1 MFSSLS
7 KSTKPSTEFFC
18 IIFISLC
25 KLPNYA
31 RAAKSL
37 RKRISLRPAGQIQ
50 GILNRETHFSQTRQ
64 VNSNFFMIKKYTSNH
79 CFTFFSHY
87 CIAQITFQ
95 NMLIPYA
102 NLLRKSTHTHTHK
115 KKKKKKKKHNKHTQ
129 KKKVTGHASRKM
141 NTFPEARHHKL
152 RAPILIN
159 KKILSE
165 HNTQMSEHKLKCNS
179 IPE

>member
-79 CFTFFSHY
+79 CFTFFSQY
-87 CIAQITFQ
+87 WIAQITFQ

-102 NLLRKSTHTHTHK
+102 NLLKKSKNKHK
-115 KKKKKKKKHNKHTQ
+115 KKKKKKKTKSDRTCFPKNEHFPGSTPSQAQSADFKQQ
-129 KKKVTGHASRKM
+129 K
-141 NTFPEARHHKL
+141 NTV
-152 RAPILIN
+152 
-159 KKILSE
+159 
-165 HNTQMSEHKLKCNS
+165 
-179 IPE
+179 